1 MKKLVLL
8 AFASLPLSVL
18 AQGGLPDKP
27 YIYVEGKAE
36 IEKPAD
42 MVTLRFDIVARDA
55 EQAKANADVQA
66 KAASIFALLKDKKI
80 AQNDVIAG
88 DLKSEPQF
96 EDDEES
102 SRKRGKLIGYSVTR
116 IFAVKVRDV
125 TIFPKLVDELLAIA
139 GVEFSSVDAGLSNE
153 KQVQDEIGKRA
164 LIKAREQAEKTLK
177 EIGMKID
184 SIFAVSPVAFTEI
197 QRRIFG
203 SSVPTAETESALPA
217 QSRNASEYRL
227 APITI
232 SQSIHVIYL
241 FSPAK

>member
-1 MKKLVLL
+1 MKKLVFLTCL
-8 AFASLPLSVL
+8 SLPLSVF

-42 MVTLRFDIVARDA
+42 MVTVRFDLVARDA
-55 EQAKANADVQA
+55 EQKKANADVQA
-66 KAASIFALLKDKKI
+66 KAASIFALLKEKKI

-88 DLKSEPQF
+88 DLKSEPQY
-96 EDDEES
+96 ENDEES
-102 SRKRGKLIGYSVTR
+102 GRKRGRIIGYRVTR
-116 IFAVKVRDV
+116 VFAVKVRDV
-125 TIFPKLVDELLAIA
+125 STFPKLVDELLAIA
-139 GVEFSSVDAGLSNE
+139 GVEFSGVDAGLSNE
-153 KQVQDEIGKRA
+153 RQVQDDIGKRA

-184 SIFAVSPVAFTEI
+184 SIFAVSPVAFPEI

-203 SSVPTAETESALPA
+203 SSFPTAESESALPA
-217 QSRNASEYRL
+217 GSLNASEYRL

-232 SQSIHVIYL
+232 NQSVHVIYL
-241 FSPAK
+241 ISPAK

>member
-1 MKKLVLL
+1 MKLVLL
-8 AFASLPLSVL
+8 ACLALAPSLL

-42 MVTLRFDIVARDA
+42 MVTLRFDVIARA
-55 EQAKANADVQA
+55 SEQTKANADVQA
-66 KAASIFALLKDKKI
+66 KVASVFALLKDKKI

-96 EDDEES
+96 ENAEES
-102 SRKRGKLIGYSVTR
+102 SRKRSKLIGYSVTR
-116 IFAVKVRDV
+116 VFAVKIRDV
-125 TIFPKLVDELLAIA
+125 AIFPKLVDELLANA
-139 GVEFSSVDAGLSNE
+139 GVEFSSIDAGLSNE
-153 KQVQDEIGKRA
+153 KQMQEEIGKRA
-164 LIKAREQAEKTLK
+164 LINAREQAEKTLK

-203 SSVPTAETESALPA
+203 SGIPTAEYESALPA
-217 QSRNASEYRL
+217 GGRNTSEYRL
-227 APITI
+227 APIAV

-241 FSPAK
+241 ISPAK